1 MWTQS
6 RGGYW
11 VRLALL
17 LPDYCNH
24 SLGRKNSHT
33 THPRCLQGPNT
44 VLFGVFF
51 AVDSPSHSNYRS
63 PCQLNAV
70 SFPVMIT
77 LIRQDC
83 PIWRPGWIWKV
94 PNRTGFEGVNR
105 KNNLLGQW
113 LNFKFFGITYS
124 VGKTKFK
131 LLFQGPL
138 AKWDKDVSSQVSQY
152 FSISCFSFIDL
163 HYVGLQQMFW
173 LANATGIFEF
183 VVKGR
188 WSWESIAGSQG
199 IPCTSQNSIFIQSLT
214 LLTSLF

>member
-1 MWTQS
+1 MGTEYGLLCFFQITVIIHWEERTHT
-6 RGGYW
+6 RHTLVVCRDRTRYC
-11 VRLALL
+11 LA
-17 LPDYCNH
+17 
-24 SLGRKNSHT
+24 S
-33 THPRCLQGPNT
+33 
-44 VLFGVFF
+44 FF

-83 PIWRPGWIWKV
+83 PIWRPGWIWKI

-124 VGKTKFK
+124 VEKTKCK

-138 AKWDKDVSSQVSQY
+138 AKWDKDVSSEVSQY

-163 HYVGLQQMFW
+163 HYVLRRTT
-173 LANATGIFEF
+173 AD
-183 VVKGR
+183 V
-188 WSWESIAGSQG
+188 
-199 IPCTSQNSIFIQSLT
+199 LT
-214 LLTSLF
+214 CKCNGNLWICC